1 MHNRKVQIALSV
13 VLFLLGFVIVLQFK
27 SVTKNKTAGSYDGQR
42 VETLQTQL
50 NAEKQKNEQ
59 LYVQRLEYMDEL
71 NGYREEAD
79 ASKVLSQQL
88 SKAELLAGQTD
99 LEGPG
104 VIVTLT
110 ENTNKNNNDPNIE
123 DFMIHDADLLRLI
136 NELFDADAEAISI
149 NNERLIATSEIRC
162 AGSTV
167 SVNNRRYAAP
177 FVIKAIGDPNNLESA
192 LKMPGGIVDLLS
204 MFNVNIDIK
213 KQNKLTVE
221 RFSGT
226 IEYKY
231 AQPVQKEGQ

>member
-59 LYVQRLEYMDEL
+59 LYVQLLEYMDEL

-149 NNERLIATSEIRC
+149 NNERLIAKSEIRC

>member
-59 LYVQRLEYMDEL
+59 LYVQLLEYMDEL

-88 SKAELLAGQTD
+88 SKAELLARQTD

-149 NNERLIATSEIRC
+149 NNEGLIAISEIRC

-167 SVNNRRYAAP
+167 SFNNRWCAAP

>member
-59 LYVQRLEYMDEL
+59 LYVQLLEYMDEL

-213 KQNKLTVE
+213 KHNKLTVE

>member
-59 LYVQRLEYMDEL
+59 LYVQLLEYMDEL

-204 MFNVNIDIK
+204 MGLMSI
-213 KQNKLTVE
+213 LTLKN
-221 RFSGT
+221 RIS
-226 IEYKY
+226 
-231 AQPVQKEGQ
+231 

>member
-1 MHNRKVQIALSV
+1 MHNKKVQIALSI
-13 VLFLLGFVIVLQFK
+13 VLFLFGFMIVLQFK
-27 SVTKNKTAGSYDGQR
+27 SVTKNRTAGSYDGQR

-50 NAEKQKNEQ
+50 SAEKQKNEQ
-59 LYVQRLEYMDEL
+59 LYVQLLEYMDEL

-110 ENTNKNNNDPNIE
+110 ENTNKSITDPNIE

-177 FVIKAIGDPNNLESA
+177 FVIKAIGDPDNLESA

-213 KQNKLTVE
+213 KQDKLTVE

-226 IEYKY
+226 IENKY

>member
-59 LYVQRLEYMDEL
+59 LYVQLLEYMDEL

>member
-59 LYVQRLEYMDEL
+59 LYVQLLEYMDEL
-71 NGYREEAD
+71 NGYLEEAD

>member
-1 MHNRKVQIALSV
+1 M
-13 VLFLLGFVIVLQFK
+13 
-27 SVTKNKTAGSYDGQR
+27 
-42 VETLQTQL
+42 
-50 NAEKQKNEQ
+50 
-59 LYVQRLEYMDEL
+59 
-71 NGYREEAD
+71 
-79 ASKVLSQQL
+79 
-88 SKAELLAGQTD
+88 
-99 LEGPG
+99 
-104 VIVTLT
+104 TLT

>member
-59 LYVQRLEYMDEL
+59 LYVQLLEYMDEL

-104 VIVTLT
+104 IIVTLT

>member
-59 LYVQRLEYMDEL
+59 LYVQLLEYMDEL

-213 KQNKLTVE
+213 KQNTLTVE

>member
-1 MHNRKVQIALSV
+1 MYNKKVQIALSV
-13 VLFLLGFVIVLQFK
+13 VLFVLGFVIVLQFK

-59 LYVQRLEYMDEL
+59 LYVQLLEYMDEL

-79 ASKVLSQQL
+79 ASKVLNQQL

-110 ENTNKNNNDPNIE
+110 ENTSKNNNDPNIE